1 MHIENNILKHY
12 LRNCYFIAGTAYAG
26 KSTMCAMLAEKY
38 DMVHYSEN
46 YGIQEMREVADP
58 KLQPNLC
65 YTKQMPSWEAF
76 VTRTPEEYNAWIEGS
91 AREVSQFQVLELIKM
106 SAQGKKIIVDTNL
119 TLDML
124 REVAEPG
131 RVAVMLAPQE
141 ITVER
146 FFDRSD
152 EDKRFLL
159 SVIDNCP
166 DPPWAMENY
175 RAIIAKCNRP
185 EIYEAFENS
194 GFAVFKRDFSA
205 GDTRQEMLARIAKH
219 FGLE

>member
-12 LRNCYFIAGTAYAG
+12 LRNCYFITGTAYAG

-38 DMVHYSEN
+38 DMLHYSEN
-46 YGIQEMREVADP
+46 YGLHEMRAVADP
-58 KLQPNLC
+58 VLQPNLC
-65 YTKQMPSWEAF
+65 YTQQMPSWETF

-119 TLDML
+119 TLDQL
-124 REVAEPG
+124 REVADYS

-141 ITVER
+141 ITVAR

-152 EDKRFLL
+152 EDKQFLL
-159 SVIDNCP
+159 SVIDSCP
-166 DPPWAMENY
+166 DPVWAMENY
-175 RAIIAKCNRP
+175 RAIIAKCNRL

-205 GDTRQEMLARIAKH
+205 GDTRQEMLSALAKH

>member
-1 MHIENNILKHY
+1 MKIENNILKHY

-26 KSTMCAMLAEKY
+26 KSTMCAMLAEQY
-38 DMVHYSEN
+38 GLLHYSEN
-46 YGIQEMREVADP
+46 YGIHEMRQVADP
-58 KLQPNLC
+58 ALQPNLC

-76 VTRTPEEYNAWIEGS
+76 VTRSPEEYNAWIEGS

-106 SAQGKKIIVDTNL
+106 SAEGKKIIVDTNL

-124 REVAEPG
+124 REVSDYG
-131 RVAVMLAPQE
+131 HVAVMLSSQE

-146 FFDRSD
+146 FFDRAD
-152 EDKRFLL
+152 EDKNFLL
-159 SVIDNCP
+159 SVLKKCP
-166 DPPWAMENY
+166 DPQWAMDNY
-175 RAIIAKCNRP
+175 RAILAKINRP

-194 GFAVFKRDFSA
+194 GFAVFKRDFSG
-205 GDTRQEMLARIAKH
+205 GDTRQEMLDKLAKH